1 MGRRAPVVGVDP
13 DERAKEERT
22 NALRSERRAH
32 ILAEGAG
39 GHVDVDER
47 RDDCPVCPVTRA
59 ATAARRRYAA
69 RMAR

>member
-1 MGRRAPVVGVDP
+1 MGRRAPVVADCSEVD
-13 DERAKEERT
+13 AVEERT
-22 NALRSERRAH
+22 NALRAERRAH
-32 ILAEGAG
+32 ILAEGAD